1 MIRISPALFAL
12 VLLSACAATPSYNAT
27 VYPFEIDRELLSS
40 TEIERVVI
48 ATVNLG
54 GPSRSYLEGV
64 AENVDQAV
72 SEYLEDHSYE
82 VVSQRRFQQEWNK
95 AVRIYGNPLD
105 PTTGRVNQKTF
116 TLVLVSIRDALLE
129 NDEVDAIVFTD
140 LIEKDVNFSGG
151 LKHLAR
157 WDGVSR
163 KPSLQGPGEGV
174 SGDFDWNQSA
184 KGASLWVNIYTM
196 DLQRVFSSM
205 GGLDTTQAIDTR
217 SARGAY
223 VRRRNILEN
232 KNFIKEGVELAFH
245 PLIELSNYPGN
256 P

>member
-1 MIRISPALFAL
+1 MIRILPALFAL
-12 VLLSACAATPSYNAT
+12 ALLAACAAAPSYNAT

-40 TEIERVVI
+40 TEIKRVII
-48 ATVNLG
+48 ATVNLA
-54 GPSRSYLEGV
+54 GPSRSYLEGSV
-64 AENVDQAV
+64 ESVDQVV

-82 VVSQRRFQQEWNK
+82 VVSQRRFQQEWKK

-140 LIEKDVNFSGG
+140 LIEKDVAFSGG

-174 SGDFDWNQSA
+174 TSGFDWNQSA
-184 KGASLWVNIYTM
+184 KGASLWVNIYSM

-217 SARGAY
+217 SASGAY

-232 KNFIKEGVELAFH
+232 EKFIKEGVELAFH